1 MYSNMKVTP
10 LTGKEN
16 SKGSSEREISG
27 QRKTPVIEEDGER
40 PEL

>member
-1 MYSNMKVTP
+1 MHSNMKLTP

-16 SKGSSEREISG
+16 TEGSSEREING

-40 PEL
+40 QEL